1 MEAVT
6 SDIRTVEFTYSSDAD
21 SPVLPESLGQI
32 REGGDIGT
40 VPAFPKWTA
49 NFAVVSMVFFI

>member
-6 SDIRTVEFTYSSDAD
+6 SDIRAVEFTYSSDAD
-21 SPVLPESLGQI
+21 SPVLPELLGLI

-40 VPAFPKWTA
+40 VPAFPK
-49 NFAVVSMVFFI
+49 

>member
-6 SDIRTVEFTYSSDAD
+6 SDIRAVEFTSSSDGA
-21 SPVLPESLGQI
+21 SPVLPELLGQI

-40 VPAFPKWTA
+40 VPAFPK
-49 NFAVVSMVFFI
+49 